1 MNNNTKHVI
10 YIDLVYRPFYNR
22 NREGDSTMKKFLC
35 LFLSLMLVG
44 CTQTSSLDT
53 QELKIGEH
61 GASYYDGMLRYGVVL
76 KNNSENAVSIKP
88 AIKVYAKDEKGQV
101 IASATHYASYV
112 LPHDHTYYGNSLKCA
127 KKPDHV
133 DFEVKSKKWNALSD
147 LRRVIKSDS
156 FDVNVKS
163 RVNDDEDHHYY
174 RGTIT
179 NKSRY
184 NAHHVEVVLIFKKNK
199 KIVFVSNVDI
209 GALKADETKAFTTIM
224 DSHFEYD
231 AVSFYGQLQS
241 VEKA

>member
-1 MNNNTKHVI
+1 
-10 YIDLVYRPFYNR
+10 
-22 NREGDSTMKKFLC
+22 MKKFLC
-35 LFLSLMLVG
+35 LILSLILVG
-44 CTQTSSLDT
+44 CSQTGSLDT

-61 GASYYDGMLRYGVVL
+61 GASYYDGILRYGVVL
-76 KNNSENAVSIKP
+76 KNNSENAVSMKP
-88 AIKVYAKDEKGQV
+88 AIKVYAKDEKGQI

-112 LPHDHTYYGNSLKCA
+112 LPNDHTYFGDSLKCA

-133 DFEVKSKKWNALSD
+133 DFEVKTKKWTALSD
-147 LRRVIKSDS
+147 LKRVIKRDS

-184 NAHHVEVVLIFKKNK
+184 HANNVEVVLIFKKNK
-199 KIVFVSNVDI
+199 KIVFVSRVNI

-231 AVSFYGQLQS
+231 ALSFYGQVKN